1 MLDMKISVV
10 IPCFN
15 ASKFIGRAVGSVL
28 AQVGIPV
35 PQIILVNDSSTD
47 NTRAVIRG
55 LASEHANVEA
65 YDTHQNLGPSGARNL
80 ALSKVTGDWVAIL
93 DADDAYEPNRLK
105 RLIEVAESEKLDIIA
120 DLPLMYDLRAESLA
134 PNQLPENKGSVSLLH
149 FSDFLG
155 HDDETGF
162 DLGLVQP
169 VFNSSLISGGQ
180 LVYPETL
187 RHAEDCE
194 LYISLTRSGLRFGL
208 LREAYYLFST
218 RIGAISRTFSP
229 GSVTRVDY
237 LSIAHQAKVMRA
249 DFFASGDLDSE
260 LEKLLVDREQR
271 ALLANRRYGWSVLR
285 MGEFGRLFSW
295 LRQNPR
301 NLVALMKI
309 ILAKLA
315 GHRGLPE

>member
-1 MLDMKISVV
+1 MLNMKVSVV
-10 IPCFN
+10 IPCYN
-15 ASKFIGRAVGSVL
+15 ASKFVGRAVASVL
-28 AQVGIPV
+28 AQVGIPT

-47 NTRAVIRG
+47 NTRAVIRE
-55 LASEHANVEA
+55 LADEHASVEV
-65 YDTHQNLGPSGARNL
+65 YDTHENLGPSGARNL
-80 ALSKVTGDWVAIL
+80 ALSKVNADWVAVL

-120 DLPLMYDLRAESLA
+120 DLPLMYDLMAKSLA
-134 PNQLPENKGSVSLLH
+134 PDQLPESKGNVSLLN

-155 HDDETGF
+155 HDDETGL
-162 DLGLVQP
+162 DLGLLQP
-169 VFNSSLISGGQ
+169 VFNTRLLSSGQ

-194 LYISLTRSGLRFGL
+194 MYISLTKSGLRFGL

-237 LSIAHQAKVMRA
+237 LSIAQQAKVMRA
-249 DFFASGDLDSE
+249 NFMASGELDPE
-260 LEKLLVDREQR
+260 LEKLLIERESR

-285 MGEFGRLFSW
+285 MREYRRLIRW
-295 LRQNPR
+295 LFQSPTNFF
-301 NLVALMKI
+301 VLMKTI
-309 ILAKLA
+309 KVKIK
-315 GHRGLPE
+315 GHRGLPD